1 MPFTARYPDD
11 QCYMFDVQ
19 NDKMSNAI
27 TLKATIRTA
36 TGKKADKLRSQDL
49 IPAVMYGNKIAS
61 QNISVSYNEFKKV
74 YSKAGESALVQL
86 EVEGKKL
93 NVLIHDIQL
102 APMSGRVSHVD
113 FFQVNMKEEVET
125 EIPLEF
131 IGEAPAVK
139 ALGGV
144 LIKNMD
150 EISVKC
156 LPADLPEKY
165 VIDISTLATF
175 DDVIAVKDLKI
186 SDKIEIL
193 LDAETVIALVSAPRS
208 EESLADLDSK
218 VDADVSKVAGVV
230 KEVVANEE
238 KKK

>member
-1 MPFTARYPDD
+1 M
-11 QCYMFDVQ
+11 
-19 NDKMSNAI
+19 NKMTNAI
-27 TLKATIRTA
+27 TLKATIRTEI
-36 TGKKADKLRSQDL
+36 GKKADKLRKQDL
-49 IPAVMYGNKIAS
+49 IPAVMYGNKIAAE
-61 QNISVSYNEFKKV
+61 NISVNYNEFKKV

-102 APMSGRVSHVD
+102 APMSGKVTHID

-131 IGEAPAVK
+131 VGEAPAVK

-156 LPADLPEKY
+156 LPSDLPEKY
-165 VIDISTLATF
+165 EIDISVLATF
-175 DDVIAVKDLKI
+175 DDVISVKDLKI
-186 SDKIEIL
+186 SDKVEIL
-193 LDAETVIALVSAPRS
+193 LDGETVIALVSAPRT
-208 EESLADLDSK
+208 EESLSELDTK
-218 VDADVSKVAGVV
+218 VEEDVSKVAGVV
-230 KEVVANEE
+230 KEEAAPVE
-238 KKK
+238 KK

>member
-1 MPFTARYPDD
+1 
-11 QCYMFDVQ
+11 
-19 NDKMSNAI
+19 MSKLI
-27 TLKATIRTA
+27 TLKATKRELV
-36 TGKKADKLRSQDL
+36 GKKAKQLRKIDM

-61 QNISVSYNEFKKV
+61 QNLAVNYIDFKRV
-74 YSKAGESALVQL
+74 YAKAGESALIEL
-86 EVEGKKL
+86 EVEKKKV

-102 APMSGRVSHVD
+102 APMSGKVTHID

-131 IGEAPAVK
+131 VGEAAAVK

-144 LIKNMD
+144 LVKNID

-165 VIDISTLATF
+165 EIDISKLATF

-186 SDKIEIL
+186 SDKVEIL
-193 LDAETVIALVSAPRS
+193 LDPETVIALVSAPRT
-208 EESLADLDSK
+208 EAEMESLEQK
-218 VDADVSKVAGVV
+218 VEEDVSKVAGVV
-230 KEVVANEE
+230 KEVAATD
-238 KKK
+238 KK